1 MPTVLV
7 VRLGTICVMPTP
19 LPEFYEAAPGVQ
31 IAYTVLADH
40 VEGLLLNTPRVAVTV
55 PSLEQLDVHDVLVA
69 YLLHWRSFSRGRTES
84 SENGRPR
91 RYHSD
96 LQRMVGRTFATALQL
111 DATPALH
118 AFIDVATHYPDLA
131 IALAL
136 AVGGSN
142 PEWPVEVADTAV
154 AGRVPKEVYDLAKL
168 DHYLPRVEY
177 LIRQIRRQ
185 RNFPTS
191 QYDLA
196 VALADEWEGTLDEL
210 LETTQTLHETI
221 PA

>member
-1 MPTVLV
+1 
-7 VRLGTICVMPTP
+7 
-19 LPEFYEAAPGVQ
+19 
-31 IAYTVLADH
+31 
-40 VEGLLLNTPRVAVTV
+40 
-55 PSLEQLDVHDVLVA
+55 
-69 YLLHWRSFSRGRTES
+69 
-84 SENGRPR
+84 
-91 RYHSD
+91 
-96 LQRMVGRTFATALQL
+96 MVGRTFATALQL